1 MASTCSM
8 ASTSFACG
16 SRGDA
21 APFNPA
27 GPRRTNYSA
36 GLLYDG
42 SRRGR
47 VRSYRT
53 RGNRRTRPSTV
64 GRASDDRT
72 DALDGD
78 SGARG
83 SSVSVDTLDAT
94 GRGAN
99 EDGQQKGD
107 EWWSWTK
114 RWAVG
119 DSDEDEDEDER
130 DPSSDSIRAVL
141 EAKEEEGEAV
151 PFLERV
157 PLPPWLKFQ
166 VDRVWKTGDEA
177 SVAVEA
183 SAGSTADERHKLE
196 ALADAVETLESPSS
210 SSAADLGEI
219 SGRRAEFVD
228 QALRG
233 ANEASVKATEAALD
247 KLSAAL
253 AAVEARERAVVATD
267 AAAKANDVLKEK
279 AAAAGLDEKG
289 EVVELESWEFPGPS
303 TPVGDEE
310 RQRLKDLEDA
320 LKVARL
326 KSEEA
331 RLASKALSKAVDD
344 VARVRAELESMGY
357 QSEKERAGLQS
368 SLGAAAERVKTA
380 SRASQAALFAA
391 GAQIFAV
398 VDMSKEGVVG
408 WVRGVTDK
416 DSSSNDFD
424 IAAVTAPLVE
434 TAEAIELSS
443 TIARITQ
450 WSAASAVSIQKIIA
464 GGSISPDVGVAGS
477 DFGGDKPMTAA
488 EVGRM
493 IQPALQT
500 VVAQSLVPAGP
511 QEIRSARVACSMAAW
526 IYYLPT
532 THAALYR
539 YGLRMVVS
547 SLDQVKSQAGK
558 PKDANNVV
566 ARTSSFTMAQME
578 EMKERVTAAADAA
591 ILELE
596 RAAKLGAEDP
606 ERETAAR
613 EAAKQAAAAAKELE
627 SLSIIIEEKEREKKA
642 AREASSMFDPEG
654 SSSIDEAPKPT
665 PLKKM
670 DFDPV
675 KKGNNAAD
683 KSYVDRPL
691 PVNYC
696 VAADDATGEIWVVI
710 EGSTSL
716 KSWQT
721 NLTFQPVVFEDPT
734 WDVRVHRGSYD
745 AARAI
750 YDRIEQA
757 VVDHVNAFGTDR
769 ARVHVTGHSIG
780 GSLAAL
786 IALMLIMRGKVPR
799 EVINDVWTFG
809 SPYVM
814 CGGEALL
821 ARLGLPRSF
830 LRSVAMGK
838 DIVPRSFSCY
848 YPQWARKALE
858 FAPGSLKVDTN
869 KQPSFL
875 EEEMFYSPMGDM
887 YLLQAIHGSAHPLLP
902 SGPGLYVLEGDGM
915 YEMLV
920 ERVIADEAGDGD
932 EELWLTKGRRGGS
945 WGEWTHDESSDSDS
959 DSEEAIRIVSK
970 GDESNRDAVTREAQ
984 TAWERAV
991 ANREAKKKKKESRS
1005 RRKEDGRSRR
1015 LNRLACLTQS
1025 EAALTA
1031 TLLLG
1036 SVESESLVSS
1046 DTREVM
1052 LQERGRDAAQRV
1064 LLNTP
1069 HPLTVL
1075 SDPRAYGAKGSISRH
1090 HNPFNYLRALG
1101 KTRRTWDGG
1110 SSEVNFDS
1118 PDVGPR

>member
-1 MASTCSM
+1 MS
-8 ASTSFACG
+8 
-16 SRGDA
+16 SR
-21 APFNPA
+21 
-27 GPRRTNYSA
+27 
-36 GLLYDG
+36 
-42 SRRGR
+42 
-47 VRSYRT
+47 
-53 RGNRRTRPSTV
+53 
-64 GRASDDRT
+64 
-72 DALDGD
+72 
-78 SGARG
+78 
-83 SSVSVDTLDAT
+83 
-94 GRGAN
+94 
-99 EDGQQKGD
+99 
-107 EWWSWTK
+107 
-114 RWAVG
+114 
-119 DSDEDEDEDER
+119 
-130 DPSSDSIRAVL
+130 
-141 EAKEEEGEAV
+141 
-151 PFLERV
+151 
-157 PLPPWLKFQ
+157 
-166 VDRVWKTGDEA
+166 
-177 SVAVEA
+177 
-183 SAGSTADERHKLE
+183 
-196 ALADAVETLESPSS
+196 
-210 SSAADLGEI
+210 
-219 SGRRAEFVD
+219 
-228 QALRG
+228 
-233 ANEASVKATEAALD
+233 
-247 KLSAAL
+247 
-253 AAVEARERAVVATD
+253 
-267 AAAKANDVLKEK
+267 EK
-279 AAAAGLDEKG
+279 AAAAGLNEKG

-310 RQRLKDLEDA
+310 RQRLKDLEAA

-331 RLASKALSKAVDD
+331 RLASNALSKAVDD
-344 VARVRAELESMGY
+344 VAKVRAELESMGY

-450 WSAASAVSIQKIIA
+450 WSAASAAGIQKIIA

-477 DFGGDKPMTAA
+477 DFGDKPMTAA

-532 THAALYR
+532 THAALHR

-596 RAAKLGAEDP
+596 RAAKLEAKDP

-642 AREASSMFDPEG
+642 VREASSMFDPEG
-654 SSSIDEAPKPT
+654 SSSVEEAPKPT

-675 KKGNNAAD
+675 KKGNNAAVS
-683 KSYVDRPL
+683 SYNDRSL

-696 VAADDATGEIWVVI
+696 VAADDATGEMWVVI

-769 ARVHVTGHSIG
+769 AKVHVTGHSIG

-799 EVINDVWTFG
+799 DVINDVWTFG

-821 ARLGLPRSF
+821 ARLGLQE
-830 LRSVAMGK
+830 A
-838 DIVPRSFSCY
+838 SCAVSR
-848 YPQWARKALE
+848 WAR
-858 FAPGSLKVDTN
+858 T
-869 KQPSFL
+869 
-875 EEEMFYSPMGDM
+875 
-887 YLLQAIHGSAHPLLP
+887 
-902 SGPGLYVLEGDGM
+902 
-915 YEMLV
+915 
-920 ERVIADEAGDGD
+920 
-932 EELWLTKGRRGGS
+932 
-945 WGEWTHDESSDSDS
+945 SS
-959 DSEEAIRIVSK
+959 
-970 GDESNRDAVTREAQ
+970 RD
-984 TAWERAV
+984 
-991 ANREAKKKKKESRS
+991 RS
-1005 RRKEDGRSRR
+1005 RATIRSGRARLWNSR
-1015 LNRLACLTQS
+1015 
-1025 EAALTA
+1025 
-1031 TLLLG
+1031 
-1036 SVESESLVSS
+1036 
-1046 DTREVM
+1046 
-1052 LQERGRDAAQRV
+1052 
-1064 LLNTP
+1064 P
-1069 HPLTVL
+1069 
-1075 SDPRAYGAKGSISRH
+1075 DP
-1090 HNPFNYLRALG
+1090 
-1101 KTRRTWDGG
+1101 
-1110 SSEVNFDS
+1110 
-1118 PDVGPR
+1118 

>member
-8 ASTSFACG
+8 ASTSFAYG

-21 APFNPA
+21 APFNPT
-27 GPRRTNYSA
+27 GPRNPA
-36 GLLYDG
+36 VLLYDG

-99 EDGQQKGD
+99 DEDGQKKND

-119 DSDEDEDEDER
+119 DSDEDEDEEER
-130 DPSSDSIRAVL
+130 DPSSDSIRAVR
-141 EAKEEEGEAV
+141 EAEEEEGEAV

-183 SAGSTADERHKLE
+183 SAGSTAVERHKLE
-196 ALADAVETLESPSS
+196 SLADVVETLESPST
-210 SSAADLGEI
+210 SAADLGEI

-279 AAAAGLDEKG
+279 AAAAGLNEKG

-310 RQRLKDLEDA
+310 RQRLKDLEAA

-331 RLASKALSKAVDD
+331 RLASNALSEAVDD
-344 VARVRAELESMGY
+344 VAKVRAELESMGY

-450 WSAASAVSIQKIIA
+450 WSAARAASIQKIIA

-477 DFGGDKPMTAA
+477 DVGDKPMTAA

-532 THAALYR
+532 THAALHR
-539 YGLRMVVS
+539 YGLRIVVS

-596 RAAKLGAEDP
+596 RAAKLEAKDP

-642 AREASSMFDPEG
+642 VREASSMFDPEG
-654 SSSIDEAPKPT
+654 SSSVEEAPKPT

-675 KKGNNAAD
+675 KKGNNAAVS
-683 KSYVDRPL
+683 SYNDRSL

-769 ARVHVTGHSIG
+769 AKVHVTGHSIG

-799 EVINDVWTFG
+799 DVINDVWTFG

-887 YLLQAIHGSAHPLLP
+887 YLLQALHGSAHPLLP

-920 ERVIADEAGDGD
+920 ERVIVDEAGDGD

-991 ANREAKKKKKESRS
+991 ANREAKKKMKESRS

-1052 LQERGRDAAQRV
+1052 LQDRGRDAAQRV

>member
-1 MASTCSM
+1 M
-8 ASTSFACG
+8 
-16 SRGDA
+16 
-21 APFNPA
+21 
-27 GPRRTNYSA
+27 
-36 GLLYDG
+36 
-42 SRRGR
+42 
-47 VRSYRT
+47 
-53 RGNRRTRPSTV
+53 
-64 GRASDDRT
+64 
-72 DALDGD
+72 
-78 SGARG
+78 
-83 SSVSVDTLDAT
+83 
-94 GRGAN
+94 
-99 EDGQQKGD
+99 
-107 EWWSWTK
+107 
-114 RWAVG
+114 
-119 DSDEDEDEDER
+119 
-130 DPSSDSIRAVL
+130 
-141 EAKEEEGEAV
+141 

-177 SVAVEA
+177 SVSVEA

-303 TPVGDEE
+303 SPVGDEE

-320 LKVARL
+320 LKVARR

-450 WSAASAVSIQKIIA
+450 WSAASAAGIQKIIA

-477 DFGGDKPMTAA
+477 DFGDKPMTAA

-511 QEIRSARVACSMAAW
+511 HEIRSARVACSMAAW

-566 ARTSSFTMAQME
+566 ARTSSFTTAQMQ

-596 RAAKLGAEDP
+596 RAAKLEAEDP

-642 AREASSMFDPEG
+642 ARETSSMFDPEG
-654 SSSIDEAPKPT
+654 SSSVEETPKPT

-683 KSYVDRPL
+683 ASYIDRPL

-757 VVDHVNAFGTDR
+757 VVDHVNAFGADR
-769 ARVHVTGHSIG
+769 AKVHVTGHSIG

-799 EVINDVWTFG
+799 DVINDVWTFG

-887 YLLQAIHGSAHPLLP
+887 YLLQALHGSAHPLLP

-920 ERVIADEAGDGD
+920 ETVIVDEAGDGD
-932 EELWLTKGRRGGS
+932 VLAGRRPSRGVARRARAQGEQARARPAATRAQGARVDHAPAQRADRQLQARPQDRDRGAARGHGAGQGCVVRRRGQRRGGLRLD
-945 WGEWTHDESSDSDS
+945 DERPRRRHRGRGGDDRALAR
-959 DSEEAIRIVSK
+959 DRPPARARQRPAVQRRRWRAAHHEGRPEEEDLR
-970 GDESNRDAVTREAQ
+970 
-984 TAWERAV
+984 RAPV
-991 ANREAKKKKKESRS
+991 GHRARS
-1005 RRKEDGRSRR
+1005 REPPVENRPERR
-1015 LNRLACLTQS
+1015 LAH
-1025 EAALTA
+1025 A
-1031 TLLLG
+1031 T
-1036 SVESESLVSS
+1036 
-1046 DTREVM
+1046 DTREVRQPAKR
-1052 LQERGRDAAQRV
+1052 LGRAGGVRADGARRNEGAEGRREAQRGGV
-1064 LLNTP
+1064 
-1069 HPLTVL
+1069 
-1075 SDPRAYGAKGSISRH
+1075 RR
-1090 HNPFNYLRALG
+1090 RALRREG
-1101 KTRRTWDGG
+1101 GGGGAAKASVGRPRVFRVTRRRSR
-1110 SSEVNFDS
+1110 SSEPVCVSDA
-1118 PDVGPR
+1118 